1 MSPYPEGGREYG
13 IEVARVI
20 LGHRSAAVIEVY
32 AEMDVAKTREGMAAV
47 G

>member
-1 MSPYPEGGREYG
+1 LQKQYG

-20 LGHRSAAVIEVY
+20 LGHRSAAVTEVY
-32 AEMDVAKTREGMAAV
+32 AEMDAAKAKDVMGQV